1 MVDPI
6 TRYTE
11 YPDINA
17 YLQVAAVEV
26 DPGPGRARD
35 PITAANP
42 GNYFFHSLLFIDALR
57 GALWWN
63 LFVY

>member
-42 GNYFFHSLLFIDALR
+42 GNYFFHSLNSVFMS
-57 GALWWN
+57 
-63 LFVY
+63 